1 MGLVTAAVLASTA
14 LTAYGQYGQS
24 RAQKKAATANLQYA
38 EMAAEDVE
46 ARGREE
52 IAAYQRQLSQVTG
65 QQRVGLAAQ
74 GIDLTQG
81 TAAEIAR
88 QTADIGSRD
97 IAMIRRNIEREA
109 WGIRTTGD
117 INYRTGIAQAQASM
131 FQAAGTLIG
140 AAGRG
145 WEAYSAGRP
154 PKAQPGYVIPA
165 GQTVMRN
172 PLTLPAGSA

>member
-14 LTAYGQYGQS
+14 LTAYGQVRQGQAQAQAA
-24 RAQKKAATANLQYA
+24 RANRKYA
-38 EMAAEDVE
+38 EMAAQDVE
-46 ARGREE
+46 VRGKEE
-52 IAAYQRQLSQVTG
+52 IASYQRQLSQVSG

-74 GIDLTQG
+74 GIDLSQG

-97 IAMIRRNIEREA
+97 IATIRRNIEREA

-117 INYRTGIAQAQASM
+117 INYRTGMAQSQASM

-140 AAGRG
+140 GPSGGGWAQFVRRG
-145 WEAYSAGRP
+145 
-154 PKAQPGYVIPA
+154 
-165 GQTVMRN
+165 
-172 PLTLPAGSA
+172 